1 MAPLVTTTTTTVPTE
16 TTTTEPVATTT
27 TLPPTTTTIPP
38 EPLVIKTESI
48 PGGTTGGTYLVFL
61 SSTGGKAPVSWS
73 VVSGELP
80 IGLELT
86 SSGFMRGTPTNPGSY
101 SFEIRV
107 DDSMGD
113 NDTES
118 FSIDFFDPLQIET
131 NLLASS
137 TVGSP
142 VSEDLIASGGVAPYK
157 WELVNGLLPAGIFLE
172 EVGRISGASQGV
184 SESNFLVGVTDS
196 VGNKIERQF
205 NLSIVDPIVIS
216 NADLPIGSTGTV
228 YIHEMNAS
236 GGTPPYE
243 WEISGGVLPDGLEM
257 LKNGEIKGIPEVA
270 KISLVTVRATDST
283 GRSTSFSYEL
293 RVSIGLDGKQT
304 VAARGGTAN
313 IEIDTNGFKLVDS
326 YSNNR
331 FDMYIVLSSPEK
343 IQIHFIGKDG
353 QIPSWI
359 LCELDS
365 DEKCTFD

>member
-1 MAPLVTTTTTTVPTE
+1 
-16 TTTTEPVATTT
+16 
-27 TLPPTTTTIPP
+27 
-38 EPLVIKTESI
+38 
-48 PGGTTGGTYLVFL
+48 
-61 SSTGGKAPVSWS
+61 
-73 VVSGELP
+73 
-80 IGLELT
+80 
-86 SSGFMRGTPTNPGSY
+86 
-101 SFEIRV
+101 
-107 DDSMGD
+107 
-113 NDTES
+113 
-118 FSIDFFDPLQIET
+118 
-131 NLLASS
+131 
-137 TVGSP
+137 
-142 VSEDLIASGGVAPYK
+142 
-157 WELVNGLLPAGIFLE
+157 PAGIFLE

-184 SESNFLVGVTDS
+184 SESNFLIGVTDS

-343 IQIHFIGKDG
+343 IQI
-353 QIPSWI
+353 
-359 LCELDS
+359 
-365 DEKCTFD
+365 

>member
-1 MAPLVTTTTTTVPTE
+1 ML
-16 TTTTEPVATTT
+16 
-27 TLPPTTTTIPP
+27 
-38 EPLVIKTESI
+38 
-48 PGGTTGGTYLVFL
+48 FL

-73 VVSGELP
+73 VASGELP
-80 IGLELT
+80 TGLVLT
-86 SSGFMRGTPTNPGSY
+86 PSGFMRGIPTIPGSY

-113 NDTES
+113 SDTGL

-131 NLLASS
+131 NILTSR
-137 TVGSP
+137 TVGSLM
-142 VSEDLIASGGVAPYK
+142 SEDLIASGGVAPYK
-157 WELVNGLLPAGIFLE
+157 WELVDGSLPAGVFLE
-172 EVGRISGASQGV
+172 EIGKITGTSQGV
-184 SESNFLVGVTDS
+184 SENNFLIGVTDS

-257 LKNGEIKGIPEVA
+257 LKNGEIRGIPEVA
-270 KISLVTVRATDST
+270 KISLVTVRATDSR

-313 IEIDTNGFKLVDS
+313 IEIDLDGLKLIDS
-326 YSNNR
+326 YSNVR
-331 FDMYIVLSSPEK
+331 FDMYIVVSSTEK

-365 DEKCTFD
+365 DEKCIFD